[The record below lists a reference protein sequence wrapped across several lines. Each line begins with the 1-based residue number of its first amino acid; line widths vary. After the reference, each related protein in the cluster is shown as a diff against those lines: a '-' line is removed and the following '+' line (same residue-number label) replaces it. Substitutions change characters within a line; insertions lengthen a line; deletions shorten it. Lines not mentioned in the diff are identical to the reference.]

1 MPKALVLGPMVFSYG
16 EIKKK
21 WAICYVT
28 HTPKVK
34 LTHLTWRVE
43 RVQLLLLYSP
53 IVSRQFLSLYSRLGF
68 FGPSVRFLFSWGRAL
83 RMLTARYTHICGG
96 GVGLKK
102 FRISARLLLR
112 RVRSAWLPANDPES
126 RGSHGV
132 RLVDARAQSDDIRRR
147 KRKKKPAIDT
157 WRRRR
162 SFSALLSHKTRLKAN
177 VVSLTTKDGN
187 KLWYLS

>member
-1 MPKALVLGPMVFSYG
+1 
-16 EIKKK
+16 
-21 WAICYVT
+21 
-28 HTPKVK
+28 
-34 LTHLTWRVE
+34 
-43 RVQLLLLYSP
+43 
-53 IVSRQFLSLYSRLGF
+53 
-68 FGPSVRFLFSWGRAL
+68 
-83 RMLTARYTHICGG
+83 MLTARYTHICGG

-132 RLVDARAQSDDIRRR
+132 RLVDARAQSDDIQ
-147 KRKKKPAIDT
+147 KKEKKPAIDT

-187 KLWYLS
+187 KL